1 MSRAV
6 FEDVAFFPLPLAYIY
21 NVCFLNFFL
30 FKLINVRS
38 AGKQNESSAFLMS
51 YPLTA
56 GKTESKIDLMFL
68 WSISQVCETWPWLIP
83 SLDV

>member
-1 MSRAV
+1 MQ
-6 FEDVAFFPLPLAYIY
+6 VAAYIY
-21 NVCFLNFFL
+21 NVRFFIFF

-38 AGKQNESSAFLMS
+38 AGRQNESSAFLMS
-51 YPLTA
+51 YRLTA

-83 SLDV
+83 SLDR